1 MGKRPSCGK
10 KVFRTKKIYL
20 YTGIEDREDSLP
32 RAGAG
37 RSLFSLFRSDFA
49 IKRQIE

>member
-32 RAGAG
+32 GSG
-37 RSLFSLFRSDFA
+37 RGPELVQSVS
-49 IKRQIE
+49 K